1 MRFHS
6 NERSSKRYFP
16 FFFFSDSYQGPR
28 CEKSRSNRNRIPDSN
43 RQESFVLSLFPFLPL
58 PSPFFSLQGPL
69 CRVQIIT
76 TSRNLK
82 NRPPIKSSRD
92 FFHLSAL
99 PSEFL
104 TFYRTQGIE
113 KESTKRK
120 PRVTIGDKFR
130 MRSSIAIFRSINS
143 RLSSYFK
150 IDILIIQSYLPLST
164 TEVN

>member
-43 RQESFVLSLFPFLPL
+43 RRESFVLSLFPFLPL
-58 PSPFFSLQGPL
+58 PPFFSLQGPL

-82 NRPPIKSSRD
+82 NGLPLNHPEI
-92 FFHLSAL
+92 FFTYRLSL
-99 PSEFL
+99 LNSL
-104 TFYRTQGIE
+104 LSIE
-113 KESTKRK
+113 RKESKKKARK
-120 PRVTIGDKFR
+120 GNHVL
-130 MRSSIAIFRSINS
+130 RSAINLECVRALRSFI
-143 RLSSYFK
+143 R
-150 IDILIIQSYLPLST
+150 
-164 TEVN
+164 